1 MISPCKCTNIKDISK
16 GSTDQG
22 IGVGP
27 NQQLLHQHLKILISS
42 FKHQLP
48 NFDKIWASMFS
59 LVGQNFDKNL
69 NKASASKFQLYSRLK
84 QERWYLQQP
93 ESHSSI
99 LNESTQGGKDTGKPI
114 TIMIGPG
121 SDEDRSDR
129 LLTNKIR
136 RINVFARNHHLS
148 ESQKGGFPFSSQ
160 PKGNFWQQLFG
171 WR

>member
-1 MISPCKCTNIKDISK
+1 
-16 GSTDQG
+16 
-22 IGVGP
+22 
-27 NQQLLHQHLKILISS
+27 
-42 FKHQLP
+42 
-48 NFDKIWASMFS
+48 MFS

-148 ESQKGGFPFSSQ
+148 ESQKGGFPFPSQ
-160 PKGNFWQQLFG
+160 PKGNFWQQLVG
-171 WR
+171 

>member
-1 MISPCKCTNIKDISK
+1 MIRNVDVSKTKKWPPKFHKKIGNPDSPHPF
-16 GSTDQG
+16 
-22 IGVGP
+22 VG
-27 NQQLLHQHLKILISS
+27 KI
-42 FKHQLP
+42 FK
-48 NFDKIWASMFS
+48 KKMFC

-99 LNESTQGGKDTGKPI
+99 LNECTQGGKDTGKPI
-114 TIMIGPG
+114 TIMIVPG
-121 SDEDRSDR
+121 SDKDQTDFLQNSQ
-129 LLTNKIR
+129 NKCLCQ
-136 RINVFARNHHLS
+136 NHHLS
-148 ESQKGGFPFSSQ
+148 ESQKGGFPFSSR